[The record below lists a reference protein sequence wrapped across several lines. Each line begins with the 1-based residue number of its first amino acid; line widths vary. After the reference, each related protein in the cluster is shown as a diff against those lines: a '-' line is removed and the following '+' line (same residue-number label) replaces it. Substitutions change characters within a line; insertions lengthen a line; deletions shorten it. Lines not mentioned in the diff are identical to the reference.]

1 MLSLSPAVAVEA
13 APPVAPT
20 AGPVKDAGTADT
32 FSDVVGR
39 LIDGQASGDAAT
51 APARPAPVASG
62 QPGAVAAP
70 TATDAESDGNALL
83 LALAASSWYFTP
95 PARPEDVAGE
105 PPVAEA
111 AVADVP
117 LEAAVAAG
125 SDSPIALAA
134 AAVQALPLAAAPA
147 TAEPTPELVDA
158 AGATAAGA
166 PVVIDTAPAMPA
178 VRELTTAPTLLA
190 GAPGGEANPAAPIG
204 RGEKTNPALGTESA
218 QPLESP
224 AVSVTDR
231 ATPAAVEGTF
241 APSGVAEPQ
250 QGTAEQPVAA
260 PDVRPPDTRP
270 MRLSPQGL
278 RLAAALSQANPHAV
292 GQITTAAVAVETGRL
307 VVEATRG
314 EASSTAHAAAA
325 TRAIDVALPEQAAQ
339 NAVRESS
346 TRFLSFDTSVAALAA
361 ESFQVQATD
370 EAGLGTSTDVSSWT
384 RDRGAYD
391 LRAAVAQALPDLAD
405 AHQAFALDT
414 RAALAATA
422 PTAASEA
429 VVPAGSL
436 PDGTHAATGDVPTQ
450 IVRAMH
456 MQWRDGVGE
465 ARLTLTPESLGEVTI
480 TMKVDRG
487 VVTATVKADN
497 PVTMEWIR
505 SHQHELR
512 DALDAQGL
520 RLDQFEV
527 SVDPDD
533 RRQRDEAPKEQAPRR
548 PRQAPSADA
557 PRFEL
562 VV

>member
-13 APPVAPT
+13 APPVAPP
-20 AGPVKDAGTADT
+20 AGPVKDAGTADS

-39 LIDGQASGDAAT
+39 LIDGQASDDAAT
-51 APARPAPVASG
+51 ASAKPAPVATG
-62 QPGAVAAP
+62 QPDALPAP
-70 TATDAESDGNALL
+70 TGADVEPDSNALL
-83 LALAASSWYFTP
+83 LALAASSWYISP

-105 PPVAEA
+105 PPVHDG
-111 AVADVP
+111 AVTEVP
-117 LEAAVAAG
+117 PG
-125 SDSPIALAA
+125 SDVAPGADPLMALVAA
-134 AAVQALPLAAAPA
+134 AAQAPPVVAAPA
-147 TAEPTPELVDA
+147 SPAPTAEQVDA
-158 AGATAAGA
+158 AEATAPGA
-166 PVVIDTAPAMPA
+166 STVIDMAPAA
-178 VRELTTAPTLLA
+178 RETTTLPTLQAAAQAVESDPALPV
-190 GAPGGEANPAAPIG
+190 GRREKVTPAPGPEPAP
-204 RGEKTNPALGTESA
+204 
-218 QPLESP
+218 PLESADSAP
-224 AVSVTDR
+224 SDL
-231 ATPAAVEGTF
+231 ATPAAVDRKSTPIGTR
-241 APSGVAEPQ
+241 APQLAP
-250 QGTAEQPVAA
+250 ADQPVTA
-260 PDVRPPDTRP
+260 PEVRPPDTQP
-270 MRLSPQGL
+270 MRLSPQGA

-292 GQITTAAVAVETGRL
+292 GQITTAAVALEAGRL
-307 VVEATRG
+307 VVEATKG
-314 EASSTAHAAAA
+314 EASSAAQAVA
-325 TRAIDVALPEQAAQ
+325 VPRAIDVALPEPAAQ
-339 NAVRESS
+339 NAVRESA

-361 ESFQVQATD
+361 EAFQVQATGD
-370 EAGLGTSTDVSSWT
+370 AGLGTSTDVSSWT

-391 LRAAVAQALPDLAD
+391 LRAAVARTVPDLAD
-405 AHQAFALDT
+405 ARQGFALDP

-422 PTAASEA
+422 PTVASEA

-533 RRQRDEAPKEQAPRR
+533 RRQRDEAAKEQAPRR
-548 PRQAPSADA
+548 PRPAPGADV